1 MVYRPWRPGT
11 AASQPVLLAFP
22 LGIDHQRP
30 AAKAPL
36 EGGSIER
43 GPRFRL
49 LVERSPDVFYRT
61 RLTPEPVLE
70 YVSPAAEA
78 VTGYSPAE
86 LIADPTLWRELVHP
100 DDRALIPG
108 GAAFAAAT
116 AGELAAPLVLRWVRR
131 DGSVRWTEHRS
142 APVFAEDGALVAL
155 EGVARDVTARVA
167 GEESARAGD
176 ARLRDLLSG
185 IDLGALVLD
194 PSGRVEFVNDFLLR
208 LLGRSRDELVG
219 RDWIDAAV
227 PEGERAAVREA
238 FAAAVAA
245 GAGAGQRED
254 GVVTRSGEERRLLWT
269 SVIQHGADG
278 RVVGLAAIAHDVTE
292 ARRVAAEHARLAAAI
307 EQSAES
313 VVITD
318 PATRILYVNRAFE
331 RLSGYASAEAVGQTP
346 RILDSGVQPT
356 SYYEAMGAALAHGVA
371 WTADAVY
378 RRKDGS
384 HYRVSSV
391 TSPIWAADGSITGY
405 VDVARDVGRERELES
420 QTEQLVRERAL
431 IAETLRSLP
440 SGGDPEATAEL
451 FCRQVASL
459 SDIVVAS
466 VLGFESDVAAMPL
479 AFVVPASPGLG
490 LRRFTSERSK
500 YLRGRAAAGPW
511 VSEWADDPTHPYADI
526 LRSLGVRAFAY
537 APVQSQGAP
546 IGLLAIGSS
555 RPDAV
560 AQLSEQLGALV
571 DFADLAGALLGRQLG
586 DRGVARRMHAEIEG
600 VIGERAFAPVFQPI
614 VDLRNGVP
622 IGFEALTRF
631 ADGAAPDRRF
641 GDAAAV
647 GLGRE
652 LELATLGAAIGAAR
666 RGISPSRF
674 LHLNVS
680 PDLVL
685 RGTELRALLRDV
697 PHRLVLEVTEHA
709 AVRDYA
715 AFRRG
720 VARLGRPLRL
730 AVDDAGAGFAS
741 LRHILELDPAF
752 AKLDI
757 SLIRGIDRD
766 PAKQALVAG
775 MRHFARTTRRRLIAE
790 GVETGAEARTLAEL
804 DVRLAQGYRFG
815 RPAAL
820 SPRSTD
826 RRGGGAR

>member
-1 MVYRPWRPGT
+1 
-11 AASQPVLLAFP
+11 LA
-22 LGIDHQRP
+22 IDDQRP
-30 AAKAPL
+30 AATVPP
-36 EGGSIER
+36 EGGSIDS

-49 LVERSPDVFYRT
+49 LVERSSDVFYRT
-61 RLTPEPVLE
+61 RLTPELVLE
-70 YVSPAAEA
+70 YVSPAAET

-86 LIADPTLWRELVHP
+86 LLDDPTLWQELVHP
-100 DDRALIPG
+100 DDRALIPD
-108 GAAFAAAT
+108 GASFAAPT
-116 AGELAAPLVLRWVRR
+116 ADELEAPLVLRWVRR

-142 APVFAEDGALVAL
+142 APIFAEDGALIAL
-155 EGVARDVTARVA
+155 EGVARDVTARIT
-167 GEESARAGD
+167 GEEHVRATD

-194 PSGRVEFVNDFLLR
+194 TSGRVEFINDFLLR

-219 RDWIDAAV
+219 QDWIDIAV
-227 PEGERAAVREA
+227 PEDERAALRET
-238 FAAAVAA
+238 FAAAVAS

-254 GVVTRSGEERRLLWT
+254 SIVTRSGEERRLLWT
-269 SVIQHGADG
+269 SVIQHDADG
-278 RVVGLAAIAHDVTE
+278 RVVGLAGIAHDITE
-292 ARRVAAEHARLAAAI
+292 ARRIAAEHARLAAAI

-313 VVITD
+313 VIITD

-331 RLSGYASAEAVGQTP
+331 RLSGYASSEVVGQTP
-346 RILDSGVQPT
+346 RILASGVQSK
-356 SYYEAMGAALAHGVA
+356 SYYDAMGAALAHGVA
-371 WTADAVY
+371 WTADVVY

-405 VDVARDVGRERELES
+405 VDVARDVSHERELES

-466 VLGFESDVAAMPL
+466 VLGFESDGAAMPL
-479 AFVVPASPGLG
+479 AFVVPGSPDVG
-490 LRRFTSERSK
+490 LRRFTVARSR
-500 YLRGRAAAGPW
+500 YLHGRAKAGPW
-511 VSEWADDPTHPYADI
+511 VSEWIDDPTHPYGDI
-526 LRSLGVRAFAY
+526 IRSLGVRAFAY

-555 RPDAV
+555 KPDAV
-560 AQLSEQLGALV
+560 ARLSEQLGALV
-571 DFADLAGALLGRQLG
+571 DFADLAGALLGRQLA

-600 VIGERAFAPVFQPI
+600 VIEERAFAPVFQPI
-614 VDLRNGVP
+614 GDLRNGLT
-622 IGFEALTRF
+622 IGYEALTRF

-641 GDAAAV
+641 GDAAAI
-647 GLGRE
+647 GLERE
-652 LELATLGAAIGAAR
+652 LELATLEAAIGAAR
-666 RGISPSRF
+666 GGVSPSRF
-674 LHLNVS
+674 VHLNVS
-680 PDLVL
+680 PELVL

-697 PHRLVLEVTEHA
+697 PHRLVLEITEHA
-709 AVRDYA
+709 IVRDYA

-720 VARLGRPLRL
+720 IARLGRPLRL

-752 AKLDI
+752 VKLDI

-790 GVETGAEARTLAEL
+790 GVETEAEARTLTEL
-804 DVRLAQGYRFG
+804 DIRLVQGYRFG
-815 RPAAL
+815 RPAPL
-820 SPRSTD
+820 SPRSTE
-826 RRGGGAR
+826 RRGGSGH